1 MISTTSLEPPKP
13 AEAPTDPSAILK
25 ELAHAKAEA
34 EQASRAK
41 SEFLSRMSHELCTPM
56 NAILGFTQLLEMDDL
71 SPSQRNSLA
80 HITSASR
87 HLLSL
92 INDMLDISGAP
103 DGRKD
108 LVEESVGLRALLG
121 EANRAQQ
128 AAAAR
133 RGVALTPP
141 SATSEGLA
149 VIADPRRLLQ
159 VLGHLLSNAIKFNHP
174 GGTASISCKAT
185 ETGRVRI
192 TVEDTGCGIAAENFQ
207 KLFLPFERLNAG
219 ARGIEGA
226 GLGLALSKRLV
237 EAMGGTI
244 SVESTLEAGTSFHL
258 ELPSAVLVPNP

>member
-1 MISTTSLEPPKP
+1 MISTTSWNRRSRQK
-13 AEAPTDPSAILK
+13 ARWSPSVLLK

-92 INDMLDISGAP
+92 INDMLDVSGAP
-103 DGRKD
+103 GGRKD
-108 LVEESVGLRALLG
+108 LVEESVGLRALLH
-121 EANRAQQ
+121 EASSAQQ

-133 RGVALTPP
+133 RGVTLTPP
-141 SATSEGLA
+141 PAESAGLA

-159 VLGHLLSNAIKFNHP
+159 VLGHLLSNAIKFNRP
-174 GGTASISCKAT
+174 GGTVSVSCKPT

-192 TVEDTGCGIAAENFQ
+192 TVEDTGCGIAHENFQ

-244 SVESTLEAGTSFHL
+244 SVESKLDAGTSFYL
-258 ELPSAVLVPNP
+258 ELPSALLVPNQ